1 MDASQERVFHYHADA
16 NALGG
21 VLTHPYKKV
30 ISTAANSSLSNAG
43 GYNSSATVPYHLD
56 HVLQCKAAYTHT
68 TGGEEGEDENS
79 NWATLTTAVIEGI
92 NLLEV
97 VTADKVVAQ
106 IATKHPKIGHV
117 PSISFVGSQF
127 VNLRINGEI
136 VDPILDLHPFP
147 APPRPKKASASG
159 KSPAANRLAEIR
171 QFSPYHH
178 GDVRK
183 LAKKQS
189 SKLVG
194 PSHDPDILKRRYGW
208 LASDDEIESRGH
220 LLCSLVTE
228 YRRGDSKNTY
238 GHVIHV
244 PGFGNVFLA
253 ELTFDQGAYH
263 LTMIRAE
270 MGCASSGTVS
280 MAAARTNGKPL
291 P

>member
-21 VLTHPYKKV
+21 VLTHPHKTV
-30 ISTAANSSLSNAG
+30 ISSAANSSVSNAG
-43 GYNSSATVPYHLD
+43 GHTSSPRVPYHLD
-56 HVLQCKAAYTHT
+56 HVLHCTAAYTHT
-68 TGGEEGEDENS
+68 NGGEENGHWTS
-79 NWATLTTAVIEGI
+79 LTTAVIEDV

-106 IATKHPKIGHV
+106 ISAKHPINGHV
-117 PSISFVGSQF
+117 PSVSFVGSQF
-127 VNLRINGEI
+127 VNLRINGELI
-136 VDPILDLHPFP
+136 EPDLNLHPFP
-147 APPRPKKASASG
+147 APPAPEKAPASG
-159 KSPAANRLAEIR
+159 KTSAADRLAEIR

-178 GDVRK
+178 SDVRK
-183 LAKKQS
+183 LAKEQS

-194 PSHDPDILKRRYGW
+194 PSHDPDLLKRRYGW

-228 YRRGDSKNTY
+228 FRKGDSKNTY

-244 PGFGNVFLA
+244 PGFGNIFLA

-270 MGCASSGTVS
+270 MGCASAGIVS
-280 MAAARTNGKPL
+280 MAAAATNGRTL

>member
-21 VLTHPYKKV
+21 VLTHPYKTV
-30 ISTAANSSLSNAG
+30 ISTAANSSLANAG
-43 GYNSSATVPYHLD
+43 GYNSSPTVPYHLD
-56 HVLQCKAAYTHT
+56 HILHCNAAYTHT
-68 TGGEEGEDENS
+68 TGGEEGEGPDG
-79 NWATLTTAVIEGI
+79 NWASLTTAVVEGV

-106 IATKHPKIGHV
+106 IGTKHPKIGNV
-117 PSISFVGSQF
+117 PSVSFVGSQF

-136 VDPILDLHPFP
+136 VEPVLDLHPFP
-147 APPRPKKASASG
+147 APSPSRKVNG
-159 KSPAANRLAEIR
+159 KSSAANRLAEIR

-194 PSHDPDILKRRYGW
+194 PSHDPDVLKRRYGW

-228 YRRGDSKNTY
+228 FRKGDSKNTY

-253 ELTFDQGAYH
+253 EVTFDQGAYH

-280 MAAARTNGKPL
+280 MATARTNGKPL

>member
-21 VLTHPYKKV
+21 VLTHPYKAV

-43 GYNSSATVPYHLD
+43 GFNSSPAVPYHLD
-56 HVLQCKAAYTHT
+56 HVLRCKAAYTHT
-68 TGGEEGEDENS
+68 TGGDEDGHWTS
-79 NWATLTTAVIEGI
+79 LTTAVIEDI

-97 VTADKVVAQ
+97 VTADKIVAQ
-106 IATKHPKIGHV
+106 ISSRHPKSGHV

-127 VNLRINGEI
+127 VNLRINGES
-136 VDPILDLHPFP
+136 VDPVLDLHPFP
-147 APPRPKKASASG
+147 APPSPKKS
-159 KSPAANRLAEIR
+159 AANGKPSAANKLSEIR

-178 GDVRK
+178 SDVRK
-183 LAKKQS
+183 LAKKQG

-228 YRRGDSKNTY
+228 YRKGESKNTY

-244 PGFGNVFLA
+244 PGFGNIFLA

-280 MAAARTNGKPL
+280 MASTRTNGRTL